1 MANNFK
7 EWRQRSEEAASASSC
22 AMLCSTPMQTYG
34 TIETT
39 IPLELRASVREM
51 FTLFMLGAAAYLW
64 NAFALTAMWWE
75 GNWGGVGVISLATAW
90 GYAVF
95 GIGASWRFSFMA
107 FYRAARDDRGEPSLC
122 FLLSCSLSS
131 ISLCCGAVGL
141 TTEYGTAGALVLLSI
156 ISRAPTVVV
165 VMLAVSTALW
175 TAAALWSVK
184 VLRRSCA
191 RGRGGDGSS
200 SGGGGGGGGFAIDQ
214 QWEAREYGAAAGDAF
229 GGSADFGFSNAGSS
243 GSGLADAAEARGDAL

>member
-1 MANNFK
+1 MHFQ
-7 EWRQRSEEAASASSC
+7 EMRMRSDEAASASSC
-22 AMLCSTPMQTYG
+22 AMLCATPIQTYD

-64 NAFALTAMWWE
+64 NAFTLTSMYWE
-75 GNWGGVGVISLATAW
+75 GNWGGVGVVSLAMAW
-90 GYAVF
+90 GYALF
-95 GIGASWRFSFMA
+95 GIAASWRFSFMA
-107 FYRAARDDRGEPSLC
+107 FYRAARDDRGQPSYC

-156 ISRAPTVVV
+156 INRAPTIVV

-175 TAAALWSVK
+175 TAAALMSVR
-184 VLRRSCA
+184 VLRSGCA
-191 RGRGGDGSS
+191 RERGGV
-200 SGGGGGGGGFAIDQ
+200 GGGGGGGGFAIDR
-214 QWEAREYGAAAGDAF
+214 QWEAREYGAAAEGDF
-229 GGSADFGFSNAGSS
+229 GSGADFGFSNAGSS